1 MTSQDVVD
9 FVSQRMSHGVEKLST
24 ICEEVYINNCSLTF
38 RILVFSMSGQL
49 YQIEK
54 MRTNLRLTS

>member
-24 ICEEVYINNCSLTF
+24 ICEDVCIDNYSF
-38 RILVFSMSGQL
+38 G
-49 YQIEK
+49 
-54 MRTNLRLTS
+54 

>member
-24 ICEEVYINNCSLTF
+24 ICEDVYINNYSF
-38 RILVFSMSGQL
+38 G
-49 YQIEK
+49 
-54 MRTNLRLTS
+54 